1 MVSLELQSDAF
12 DKFEFEAKPSEGIVM
27 DEIKI
32 GLDFMKLLGMLRLWE
47 WKKVELKLDDAEK
60 LFVKS
65 DIFDYSIGLIPL
77 SVLRKI
83 KKVPGMNFSA
93 HVIVETEE
101 FRRAIRAMERL
112 SDVILLGVDGEQFYM
127 EVKDESDVLRSV
139 LRKGSVKKEPGKFHS
154 SYTLEYL
161 SAMCKGMT
169 HAQNNHLSSL
179 ACAKSTLQ

>member
-1 MVSLELQSDAF
+1 MFEAEINAGILIECIEPITAITDTAVLTIVAGGWNVKVADPANVAMVSLELQSDAF

-47 WKKVELKLDDAEK
+47 WKKVELKLDEHAEK

-93 HVIVETEE
+93 HVIV
-101 FRRAIRAMERL
+101 
-112 SDVILLGVDGEQFYM
+112 
-127 EVKDESDVLRSV
+127 
-139 LRKGSVKKEPGKFHS
+139 
-154 SYTLEYL
+154 
-161 SAMCKGMT
+161 
-169 HAQNNHLSSL
+169 
-179 ACAKSTLQ
+179 